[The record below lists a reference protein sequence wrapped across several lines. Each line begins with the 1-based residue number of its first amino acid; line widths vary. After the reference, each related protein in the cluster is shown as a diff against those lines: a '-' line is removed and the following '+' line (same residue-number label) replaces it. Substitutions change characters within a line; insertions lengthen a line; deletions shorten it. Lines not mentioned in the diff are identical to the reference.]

1 MSPTGKTSMNGK
13 LIRGQNIINLAPVY
27 RLSCKYIIGWELM
40 SPSLIGL
47 LASVDVKQHYSRA
60 QVDDLILQ
68 ADEMML
74 AALSWR
80 MKDRKSYTIY

>member
-1 MSPTGKTSMNGK
+1 MNGK
-13 LIRGQNIINLAPVY
+13 LIRDQNLINRAPVF
-27 RLSCKYIIGWELM
+27 KYVIGWELRSS
-40 SPSLIGL
+40 SPVGL

-60 QVDDLILQ
+60 QVDDLTLQ

-80 MKDRKSYTIY
+80 MEDRKSYTIC